1 MIKRIGMAVAA
12 GLLMA
17 SMLWAAPAAKII
29 SLKGEVKVRRG
40 VEENWQPARVGM
52 LLETIDTILTFEN
65 GEVVLEMPTGENF
78 RLSGNT
84 WLELSDLRT
93 ISERELFLAL
103 MSQKISKIPAPAEK
117 TRLRIGNVSA
127 VHGEQ
132 KTAAPAPSAA
142 AETVRWRRE
151 VNGANALLAQRYF
164 PNAILRLHQIMA
176 RYPEVVDCG
185 EMQFSLGQAFEA
197 LQRTG
202 QAHDAYQAAVAQGQG
217 AACEAEAAAR
227 TRVAQEK
234 LKQLS
239 N

>member
-1 MIKRIGMAVAA
+1 MMKRIGMAVAA

-17 SMLWAAPAAKII
+17 GMLWPAPAAKII
-29 SLKGEVKVRRG
+29 GLKGEVKVRRG
-40 VEENWQPARVGM
+40 LEENWQPARIGM
-52 LLETIDTILTFEN
+52 LLETIDTILTFEH
-65 GEVVLEMPTGENF
+65 GEVMLEMPTGATF

-103 MSQKISKIPAPAEK
+103 VSQKIRKISAPAEK
-117 TRLRIGNVSA
+117 TRLRIGNISA

-132 KTAAPAPSAA
+132 KTAAPAPNA
-142 AETVRWRRE
+142 AEVTVRWRRE
-151 VNGANALLAQRYF
+151 VNGAHALLAQRYF

-176 RYPEVVDCG
+176 RYPDVVDCG

-202 QAHDAYQAAVAQGQG
+202 QAHDAYQAAVAQGQD